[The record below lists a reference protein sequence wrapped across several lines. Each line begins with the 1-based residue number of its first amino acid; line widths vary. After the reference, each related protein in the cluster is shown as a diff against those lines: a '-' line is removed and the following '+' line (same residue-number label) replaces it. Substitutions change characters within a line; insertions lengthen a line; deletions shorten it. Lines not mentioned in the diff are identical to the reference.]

1 MTPQCGTSYITN
13 IVFYLL
19 YKKKNSFDV
28 YEKVLYIVDS
38 EPECLQI
45 ALSRAVARNKRPH
58 LLTPAAY
65 ETGHRNLAWAVRG
78 TTILIDVG

>member
-1 MTPQCGTSYITN
+1 MMDSNIGYIQLFEVKKTLAIFSRTLN
-13 IVFYLL
+13 V
-19 YKKKNSFDV
+19 KKNSFDV

-45 ALSRAVARNKRPH
+45 ALSRAAARNKRPH

-65 ETGHRNLAWAVRG
+65 
-78 TTILIDVG
+78 